1 MEVKSVIKIKNVIK
15 RFPIGGDFFTALK
28 SVELILN
35 EGEFTGLIGPSG
47 SGKTT
52 LLNIIGGLDAPSDG
66 EISVLENNLQ
76 VRQLSKAI
84 ITTEGIHSIM
94 LCDPAKTVNLDG
106 IRKNIEQKLRI
117 EKINNAA
124 NLLLNSIR
132 QRALIEINSL

>member
-1 MEVKSVIKIKNVIK
+1 MEEKSVIKIKNLIK
-15 RFPIGGDFFTALK
+15 NFPIGGDFFTALK

-76 VRQLSKAI
+76 NTTHDLSL
-84 ITTEGIHSIM
+84 IHI
-94 LCDPAKTVNLDG
+94 
-106 IRKNIEQKLRI
+106 
-117 EKINNAA
+117 
-124 NLLLNSIR
+124 
-132 QRALIEINSL
+132 